1 MPSQISESDFI
12 RKADDLLKDAE
23 NRAKALGEGDT
34 FVKDNLKLVDE
45 AKSLHAEGK
54 DSDAYAKYAEALE
67 KIEAAET
74 SVNSE
79 PLARKLL
86 SIQFVYLAVLLF
98 LAYGTRKW
106 PYFGLWSG
114 LVVHDTQTA
123 WFGALGGV
131 SIGIYGIYDHI
142 RKRDFDPK
150 YCLWYL
156 CKPVIGAIFGWFAYL
171 VVSLGLLS
179 TTGINKISNPQLPF
193 AVSFLAGFSERFT
206 IQLIDKLMG
215 VLLGTPDNKAS
226 EKPKNS
232 K

>member
-142 RKRDFDPK
+142 RKRDLIRNTA
-150 YCLWYL
+150 C
-156 CKPVIGAIFGWFAYL
+156 
-171 VVSLGLLS
+171 
-179 TTGINKISNPQLPF
+179 GICVNQS
-193 AVSFLAGFSERFT
+193 SERSLAGLRTWWFPSDCCRLQGSTKF
-206 IQLIDKLMG
+206 Q
-215 VLLGTPDNKAS
+215 TPNFPS
-226 EKPKNS
+226 PFRS
-232 K
+232 